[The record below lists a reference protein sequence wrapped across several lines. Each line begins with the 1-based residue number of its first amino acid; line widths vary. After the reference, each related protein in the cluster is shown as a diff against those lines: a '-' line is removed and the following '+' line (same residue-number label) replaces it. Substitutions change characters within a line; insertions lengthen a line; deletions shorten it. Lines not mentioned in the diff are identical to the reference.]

1 MASSHAV
8 CLSVCLCHHHVIMFI
23 PRSTTGPYSMGLFG
37 APRKRMIVSWS
48 ITAGVFS
55 LVKVV
60 KLLPYPYR
68 SIIDAGVVFGLS
80 YGTISTLVIMLK
92 ALLHGIDTDHDE
104 DTTTAAVI
112 DEGEQ
117 GKKRK

>member
-1 MASSHAV
+1 
-8 CLSVCLCHHHVIMFI
+8 
-23 PRSTTGPYSMGLFG
+23 MGLFG

-80 YGTISTLVIMLK
+80 YGTISTLVIMVK
-92 ALLHGIDTDHDE
+92 ALLHGIDTDDDDK
-104 DTTTAAVI
+104 DTTTATGAI

-117 GKKRK
+117 EKKKMK

>member
-1 MASSHAV
+1 
-8 CLSVCLCHHHVIMFI
+8 
-23 PRSTTGPYSMGLFG
+23 MGLFS

>member
-1 MASSHAV
+1 M
-8 CLSVCLCHHHVIMFI
+8 LI

-92 ALLHGIDTDHDE
+92 ALLHGIDTDDNDE
-104 DTTTAAVI
+104 DTTTAAAIV
-112 DEGEQ
+112 EGEQ
-117 GKKRK
+117 GEKRK